1 MHDDEMCATK
11 LHDRVQMQKMEVQK
25 SIEWNKAYDSFGGKA
40 KQMMR
45 GESRYGRC
53 KTRSL
58 DKEPVRNG
66 KENVRMLMLV
76 VLVYSVCCC
85 SIVSVSVCDRE
96 RVMQRWC

>member
-1 MHDDEMCATK
+1 MIECRCK
-11 LHDRVQMQKMEVQK
+11 KKGIVEVQK
-25 SIEWNKAYDSFGGKA
+25 GIEWNKAYDSFGGKA

-76 VLVYSVCCC
+76 CIGIQCVLLFY
-85 SIVSVSVCDRE
+85 RE
-96 RVMQRWC
+96 CECVRPRASNAEMVLMVHGCL